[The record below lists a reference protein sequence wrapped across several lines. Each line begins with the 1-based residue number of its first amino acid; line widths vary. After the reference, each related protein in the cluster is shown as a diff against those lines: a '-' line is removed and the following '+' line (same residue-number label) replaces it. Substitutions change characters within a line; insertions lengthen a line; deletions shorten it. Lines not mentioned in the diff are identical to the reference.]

1 LDEHNL
7 NINAKLDKTTFEEI
21 FKSQF
26 KPLCSFAYKYL
37 KDLDLAKEIVHDVFV
52 NLWQKR
58 DEIDLQKSVKSYLF
72 TSVNN
77 RSLNHIRDNK
87 KFVKSDYAEMNFTG
101 DDNITDSDI
110 LVEQELK
117 LKITQIL
124 ESLPEKCRQVFELS
138 RYEGK
143 KYREIA
149 IELNISEK
157 TVEAHISKAL
167 KILKENL
174 SEFLTVMLFFMM
186 NN

>member
-1 LDEHNL
+1 
-7 NINAKLDKTTFEEI
+7 
-21 FKSQF
+21 
-26 KPLCSFAYKYL
+26 
-37 KDLDLAKEIVHDVFV
+37 
-52 NLWQKR
+52 
-58 DEIDLQKSVKSYLF
+58 
-72 TSVNN
+72 
-77 RSLNHIRDNK
+77 
-87 KFVKSDYAEMNFTG
+87 MNFTG
-101 DDNITDSDI
+101 DDNITDADI

-117 LKITQIL
+117 LKINETL

-143 KYREIA
+143 KYKEIA

-174 SEFLTVMLFFMM
+174 SEFLTVMIFFML